1 SGIFAVLLLLFHPV
15 FWLGGLLN
23 PVRIFLA
30 AGGLA
35 VAYVAWRAWEQDS
48 SSYWFYASAFLL
60 GVASGFRPDL
70 LIFVSPLV
78 LVTGLRSR
86 RSLLDF
92 AIAGALLSL
101 SAGSWL
107 WFTAAKVGGLGQFL
121 IIIKSYLKAQSEASS
136 LLLGG
141 KPLSAGQ
148 MI

>member
-1 SGIFAVLLLLFHPV
+1 
-15 FWLGGLLN
+15 LGGLLS

-35 VAYVAWRAWEQDS
+35 VAYVAWRAWERDS

-70 LIFVSPLV
+70 LIFVFPLV
-78 LVTGLRSR
+78 FITGLRSR

-101 SAGSWL
+101 SAGGWL
-107 WFTAAKVGGLGQFL
+107 WFTAAKVGGLGQFWT
-121 IIIKSYLKAQSEASS
+121 IIKSYLRAQFEGSS
-136 LLLGG
+136 LLLGAQ
-141 KPLSAGQ
+141 PLSARQ
-148 MI
+148 MILSAGVWNAVGLLS